1 MDPTTNG
8 GVREAAPMNKQEIS
22 NVSNEIQVDHNQ
34 NVRKLPNGINEVTM
48 MRPGKKAIQVKLPF
62 TGKTRFLSF
71 YSVI

>member
-1 MDPTTNG
+1 MHPATNG
-8 GVREAAPMNKQEIS
+8 GVMEAMNELKIS
-22 NVSNEIQVDHNQ
+22 DVSNEIQVDHNQ